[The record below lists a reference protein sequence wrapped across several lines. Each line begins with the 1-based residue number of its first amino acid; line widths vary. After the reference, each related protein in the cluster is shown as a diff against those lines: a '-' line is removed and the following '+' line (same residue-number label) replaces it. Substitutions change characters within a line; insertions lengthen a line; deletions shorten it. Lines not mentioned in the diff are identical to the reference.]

1 MMDCVVDNRI
11 YKDVKTYDKITKHE
25 QEVDVHDHDQQD
37 DLISEIPDED
47 SKLLVQFQGSDK
59 SYKTKI
65 VQSFSLT
72 KVTN

>member
-1 MMDCVVDNRI
+1 MMDCVVDKKI
-11 YKDVKTYDKITKHE
+11 YQDVETYSKITKHE

>member
-1 MMDCVVDNRI
+1 MMDCVVDKRI
-11 YKDVKTYDKITKHE
+11 YQDVETYSKITKHE
-25 QEVDVHDHDQQD
+25 QEVDVHDQQD

-59 SYKTKI
+59 RYKTKI

-72 KVTN
+72 KVKY

>member
-1 MMDCVVDNRI
+1 MMDCVVDKKI
-11 YKDVKTYDKITKHE
+11 YQDVETYSKITKHE
-25 QEVDVHDHDQQD
+25 QEVDVHDQQD

-59 SYKTKI
+59 RYKTKI
-65 VQSFSLT
+65 VPSFSLT

>member
-1 MMDCVVDNRI
+1 MMDRVADKMI
-11 YKDVKTYDKITKHE
+11 YQDVESYSKITKHE
-25 QEVDVHDHDQQD
+25 QEVDLHDQQD

-47 SKLLVQFQGSDK
+47 SILLVQFQGSDK